1 MTRICLLL
9 SCLALPA
16 FAADIPQILPPKP
29 VAPLSEAQEAA
40 ITLRL
45 DELDRAFGAVKGH
58 ALSADAAIF
67 LKAVR
72 YALEFDEWYDK
83 KAEDGVKKVKTLLDE
98 AESRIASLKKNET
111 PWMKAAGWKVLGF
124 YSEIDGS
131 PQPYAVEMPEGLKWG
146 EKEKPVPMWIWLHGR
161 GDTSTDLHFIAG
173 KLNGK
178 KPGQFQPA
186 GTIVIHP
193 FGRYCNGWK
202 SAGETDVF
210 EARDDAKKRF
220 NVDEN
225 RIALAGFSMGGAG
238 AWHIGA
244 HFADQWACVHAGAG
258 FVDVKRYQKI
268 APDQMPPWYEE
279 KLWRVYDVPVAAR
292 NFFNVPLVAYSGEE
306 DKQRDGAEYMEETLA
321 KEGFTLRHHIGPG
334 MGHKYHPEVIKEVQA
349 EIEAAV
355 AKGRDPMPTKVV
367 LQTRSLLYNRMFWVT
382 LVSQET
388 PWEDTRVE
396 AEAGD
401 DGVLTVTTKNVDAVD
416 LHPPGDPTVIEIDGQ
431 RLEGSGFYARKDTA
445 GQWSLVSDIMTK
457 KEATWQKRHGQSGPI
472 EESLKRP
479 FLVVLPEAPCESPK
493 VDEWVQAESRHFLE
507 RWRSLMRGDVQVK
520 RAGDVTNGDMQ
531 RFTLVLWGDAKSNPL
546 IAKILGAT
554 STQKLPFSWSKE
566 ALVLGSTKVD
576 GRTHV
581 PVMVRPN
588 PLEPRGT
595 IILNSGLTFREAHDR
610 TNSLQNPKLPDW
622 AILDIT
628 GSPDGE
634 RAGEVVA
641 ADFFDENWQMKTN

>member
-1 MTRICLLL
+1 M
-9 SCLALPA
+9 
-16 FAADIPQILPPKP
+16 PK
-29 VAPLSEAQEAA
+29 
-40 ITLRL
+40 R
-45 DELDRAFGAVKGH
+45 
-58 ALSADAAIF
+58 
-67 LKAVR
+67 
-72 YALEFDEWYDK
+72 
-83 KAEDGVKKVKTLLDE
+83 
-98 AESRIASLKKNET
+98 
-111 PWMKAAGWKVLGF
+111 
-124 YSEIDGS
+124 
-131 PQPYAVEMPEGLKWG
+131 
-146 EKEKPVPMWIWLHGR
+146 
-161 GDTSTDLHFIAG
+161 
-173 KLNGK
+173 
-178 KPGQFQPA
+178 
-186 GTIVIHP
+186 
-193 FGRYCNGWK
+193 
-202 SAGETDVF
+202 
-210 EARDDAKKRF
+210 
-220 NVDEN
+220 
-225 RIALAGFSMGGAG
+225 
-238 AWHIGA
+238 
-244 HFADQWACVHAGAG
+244 
-258 FVDVKRYQKI
+258 
-268 APDQMPPWYEE
+268 
-279 KLWRVYDVPVAAR
+279 
-292 NFFNVPLVAYSGEE
+292 
-306 DKQRDGAEYMEETLA
+306 
-321 KEGFTLRHHIGPG
+321 
-334 MGHKYHPEVIKEVQA
+334 
-349 EIEAAV
+349 
-355 AKGRDPMPTKVV
+355 VV

-388 PWEDTRVE
+388 QWEDTRVE

-401 DGVLTVTTKNVDAVD
+401 DGVLTVTTKNVDALD
-416 LHPPGDPTVIEIDGQ
+416 LHPPGDPTVMEIDGQ

-520 RAGDVTNGDMQ
+520 RAGDVTNDDMQ

-546 IAKILGAT
+546 IAKILAAT